1 MNIKNPKRISLPS
14 SALLAAITLGCAN
27 AAPVDVVIG
36 YTPTA
41 AATAGG
47 VTNMRLYLANA
58 VATSHVVN
66 TNSLTDVQLRLVGT
80 YQSVDNPGANWG
92 ASMVGQLAGSGG
104 SIYSDIRAYADACG
118 ADIVGLVGPTIDT
131 AGNGEQPG
139 RNFIVDD
146 NQVWWGVIG
155 HEIGHNL
162 NADHDACVCFT
173 GNNGA
178 PYRTLM
184 KHNYCGGTTLE
195 LFSNPSLT
203 YQGVNIGGGNNAG
216 RIYDRR
222 NISSSYR
229 SPVSLVANGVYE
241 IEAVHAPGKRL
252 EVAYAATANGS
263 AVGLYSDNNGP
274 QQRWRANSLGSGIYS
289 FTPQNATG
297 SRLDVANGSSANGTF
312 VNIHANNGAT
322 AQQFKLLDKGS
333 GQMELEPL
341 SSTGTRL
348 DISGGSAADFARSI
362 LWTPNGAANQR
373 FSFYQQ

>member
-1 MNIKNPKRISLPS
+1 M
-14 SALLAAITLGCAN
+14 SALLAPLAISCAS
-27 AAPVDVVIG
+27 AAQVDVVIG

-41 AATAGG
+41 AATSGG

-66 TNSLTDVQLRLVGT
+66 TNSQTDVQLRLVGT

-118 ADIVGLVGPTIDT
+118 ADIVGLVGPTVDT

-222 NISSSYR
+222 NISSTYR
-229 SPVSLVANGVYE
+229 SPVNLTANGIFE
-241 IEAVHAPGKRL
+241 IEPVHASGKRL
-252 EVAYAATANGS
+252 DVWNWGTANGT
-263 AVGLYSDNNGP
+263 AVAIYSDLNATN
-274 QQRWRANSLGSGIYS
+274 QRWRANSLGSGIYS
-289 FTPQNATG
+289 FTPQHATG
-297 SRLDVANGSSANGTF
+297 SRLDVANGSSANGTP
-312 VNIHANNGAT
+312 VNIFANNGAT
-322 AQQFKLLDKGS
+322 AQQFKLLDKGN
-333 GQMELEPL
+333 GELEMEPL
-341 SSTGTRL
+341 SSTGTRV
-348 DISGGSAADFARSI
+348 DIEGVSSA
-362 LWTPNGAANQR
+362 NGARVTLWAPTGGANQR
-373 FSFYQQ
+373 FRFLPQ